1 MSSAALLNHDNVL
14 GQTDLI
20 ADSSFKAAVQS
31 AMHDTRSQLDPQSE
45 AYELLPPEETFDDA
59 NCQVI
64 SWIVE
69 HAAGADEAK
78 RKRGLQ
84 FTLATAADQLRADA
98 LLKRTSK
105 VERARLRAVSAP
117 HAAAWLRAT
126 PADAATRLSNRVYA
140 AAIRQR
146 LGLSHTDDTITGCA
160 CGKSSSKPGEK
171 TFDPRPR
178 SLVHQIQTSRCH
190 ISSRFGQGYLQQ
202 MAAPPECRLSNGVSL
217 RARLA
222 GKGRHHR

>member
-1 MSSAALLNHDNVL
+1 MQLVAERQSVDTIRAEMNYIVDTGTPPVRYIDWPEMEHKEIPPQYRQHEVDIRNGRPLRDSFRLDTHGFVFADHRTAM
-14 GQTDLI
+14 TD
-20 ADSSFKAAVQS
+20 F
-31 AMHDTRSQLDPQSE
+31 T
-45 AYELLPPEETFDDA
+45 
-59 NCQVI
+59 
-64 SWIVE
+64 
-69 HAAGADEAK
+69 DEAK

-84 FTLATAADQLRADA
+84 FTLSTAADQLRADD

-171 TFDPRPR
+171 TFDPATISRASNLNKQMSHFVTIR
-178 SLVHQIQTSRCH
+178 S
-190 ISSRFGQGYLQQ
+190 
-202 MAAPPECRLSNGVSL
+202 RLSSTNGCT
-217 RARLA
+217 A
-222 GKGRHHR
+222 